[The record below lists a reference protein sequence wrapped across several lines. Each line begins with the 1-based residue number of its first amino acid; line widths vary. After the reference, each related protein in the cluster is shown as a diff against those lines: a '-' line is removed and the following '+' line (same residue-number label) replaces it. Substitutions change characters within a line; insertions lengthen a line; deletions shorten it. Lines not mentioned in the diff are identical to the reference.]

1 MTTYLLLL
9 LLLVALLGFF
19 APCYSGGQNRLQLWI
34 DEEQVSDSF
43 PEWRSEIAII
53 KDGAVNSYLRNPE
66 LEKYM
71 PILPA
76 NLETVNLKWKAGDVR
91 YHYKFDELTSLNLS
105 LLYNPLLSITEH
117 GEIPSRQ
124 TEFQVAIPCTG
135 HKDGVAHLS
144 LGLQVFDQHGKAI
157 EGSPIKFRL
166 RKQCKANALCYPKC
180 ENNGTCISPEKCAC
194 PEGYYGKH
202 CEKALCKER
211 CQNGGRCVK
220 RGHCWCAPDYY
231 GEACQY
237 HRSFREIQ
245 SDEHCS
251 KSPCKNGGTCVGSNM
266 CRCPAG
272 FSGALCEIAKTDADR
287 TRRSHKQKKWKRKK
301 RPNKKRKRRKRK
313 RAKKRN
319 KKKRRNRKRT
329 KRRKKKKKNRR
340 KPV

>member
-1 MTTYLLLL
+1 MTTYLLVL

-19 APCYSGGQNRLQLWI
+19 SPCYSGGQNRLQLWI

-166 RKQCKANALCYPKC
+166 RKQCKANALC
-180 ENNGTCISPEKCAC
+180 
-194 PEGYYGKH
+194 
-202 CEKALCKER
+202 KEQ
-211 CQNGGRCVK
+211 CLNGGRCVK

-231 GEACQY
+231 GETCQY
-237 HRSFREIQ
+237 Q
-245 SDEHCS
+245 HCS
-251 KSPCKNGGTCVGSNM
+251 KSPCKNGGTCVGSNI
-266 CRCPAG
+266 CRCPVG
-272 FSGALCEIAKTDADR
+272 FSGSLCEIGKTDADR

-319 KKKRRNRKRT
+319 KKKRRNRQRT